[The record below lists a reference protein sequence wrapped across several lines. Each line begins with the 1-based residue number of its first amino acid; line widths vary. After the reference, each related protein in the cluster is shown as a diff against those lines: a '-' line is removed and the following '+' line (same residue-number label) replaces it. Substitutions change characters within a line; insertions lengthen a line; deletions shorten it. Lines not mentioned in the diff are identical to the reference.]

1 MQDETAKK
9 IVGGSELLE
18 KLASTVFLLNKE
30 GIPTGIGAMREKVAQ
45 ENKERANQGWDGIRE
60 EFVSPRLRKR
70 ALAYMCLEASISPT
84 EAIAIV
90 QIQIS
95 RGCIKGEDAP
105 QTVA

>member
-1 MQDETAKK
+1 MQDETAKR

-45 ENKERANQGWDGIRE
+45 DNKERANTGWDGIRE

-90 QIQIS
+90 QTQIA